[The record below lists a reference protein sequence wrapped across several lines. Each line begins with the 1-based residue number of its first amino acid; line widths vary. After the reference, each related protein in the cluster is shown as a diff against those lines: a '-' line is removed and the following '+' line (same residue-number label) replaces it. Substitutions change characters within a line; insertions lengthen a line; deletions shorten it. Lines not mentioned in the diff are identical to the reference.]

1 MAWTKASLRL
11 VLQTDEQKDDGMTFK
26 TKSKS
31 FSNLKQGVEESKCKT
46 VAQAIESVQEY
57 TLQGL
62 SRVDYTE
69 IEVL

>member
-1 MAWTKASLRL
+1 MAWTKASLKL
-11 VLQTDEQKDDGMTFK
+11 VFQTDEQKDDGMTYK

-46 VAQAIESVQEY
+46 VAQAIEGVQEY
-57 TLQGL
+57 TLIGL

-69 IEVL
+69 IEL

>member
-31 FSNLKQGVEESKCKT
+31 FSNLKQNADETKCKT
-46 VAQAIESVQEY
+46 VAQAIEGVQEY
-57 TLQGL
+57 TLIGL

-69 IEVL
+69 IEL

>member
-1 MAWTKASLRL
+1 MAWTKASLKL
-11 VLQTDEQKDDGMTFK
+11 VFNTGKHNDNGNEI

-46 VAQAIESVQEY
+46 VAQAIEGLQEY
-57 TLQGL
+57 TLKSL
-62 SRVDYTE
+62 TRVDYTE

>member
-11 VLQTDEQKDDGMTFK
+11 VFQTNELKDDGMNYK

-31 FSNLKQGVEESKCKT
+31 FSNLKQGVEESKCTT
-46 VAQAIESVQEY
+46 VAQAIESVRKY
-57 TLQGL
+57 TLIGL

-69 IEVL
+69 IEL

>member
-11 VLQTDEQKDDGMTFK
+11 LLQTDEQKDDMTYK
-26 TKSKS
+26 TKSKT

-46 VAQAIESVQEY
+46 VAQAIESVQKY
-57 TLQGL
+57 TLIGL

-69 IEVL
+69 IEL

>member
-11 VLQTDEQKDDGMTFK
+11 VFQTDEQNDNGTKK
-26 TKSKS
+26 TKSKT

-69 IEVL
+69 IEL

>member
-11 VLQTDEQKDDGMTFK
+11 LLQTDEQKDDMTFK
-26 TKSKS
+26 TKSKT
-31 FSNLKQGVEESKCKT
+31 FSNLKQGVEETKCKT
-46 VAQAIESVQEY
+46 VAQAIEGVQEY
-57 TLQGL
+57 TLIGL

>member
-11 VLQTDEQKDDGMTFK
+11 VLQTNEQNDNGDYK

-46 VAQAIESVQEY
+46 VAQAIEGLQEY
-57 TLQGL
+57 TLIGL

-69 IEVL
+69 IEL

>member
-11 VLQTDEQKDDGMTFK
+11 VLQTDERNDSGEFK
-26 TKSKS
+26 NKSKS

-46 VAQAIESVQEY
+46 VAQAIEGVQEY
-57 TLQGL
+57 TLIGL

-69 IEVL
+69 IEL

>member
-11 VLQTDEQKDDGMTFK
+11 LLQTDEQKDDMTFK
-26 TKSKS
+26 TKSKT

-46 VAQAIESVQEY
+46 VAQAIESVQKY
-57 TLQGL
+57 TLIGL

-69 IEVL
+69 IEL

>member
-11 VLQTDEQKDDGMTFK
+11 VFQTNELKDDGMNYK
-26 TKSKS
+26 TKSKT

-57 TLQGL
+57 TLTGL

-69 IEVL
+69 IEGL

>member
-11 VLQTDEQKDDGMTFK
+11 VFGTGEHNDNGIEK

-69 IEVL
+69 IEL

>member
-11 VLQTDEQKDDGMTFK
+11 VLQTDEQNDNGDYK

-46 VAQAIESVQEY
+46 VAQAIEGVQKY
-57 TLQGL
+57 TLIGL

-69 IEVL
+69 IEL

>member
-31 FSNLKQGVEESKCKT
+31 FSNLKQGVDETKCKT
-46 VAQAIESVQEY
+46 VAQAIEGVQEY
-57 TLQGL
+57 TLIGL

-69 IEVL
+69 IQL

>member
-11 VLQTDEQKDDGMTFK
+11 VFQTNELKDDGMNYK
-26 TKSKS
+26 TKSKT

-57 TLQGL
+57 TLIGL

-69 IEVL
+69 IEL

>member
-11 VLQTDEQKDDGMTFK
+11 LLQTKKKKDDMTYK
-26 TKSKS
+26 TKSKT

-46 VAQAIESVQEY
+46 VAQAIESVQKY
-57 TLQGL
+57 TLIGL

-69 IEVL
+69 IEL

>member
-1 MAWTKASLRL
+1 MAWTKASLKL
-11 VLQTDEQKDDGMTFK
+11 VLQTDEMNDNGTYK

-46 VAQAIESVQEY
+46 VSQAIEGVQEY
-57 TLQGL
+57 TLIGL

-69 IEVL
+69 IEL

>member
-46 VAQAIESVQEY
+46 VAQAIESVQKY
-57 TLQGL
+57 TLIGL

-69 IEVL
+69 IEL

>member
-31 FSNLKQGVEESKCKT
+31 FSNLKQGVEESKCKA
-46 VAQAIESVQEY
+46 VAQAIAGLQEY
-57 TLQGL
+57 TLAGL

-69 IEVL
+69 IEL

>member
-11 VLQTDEQKDDGMTFK
+11 VLQTDEQKDDVMTFK

-46 VAQAIESVQEY
+46 VAQAIEGVQEY
-57 TLQGL
+57 TLIGL

-69 IEVL
+69 IEL

>member
-11 VLQTDEQKDDGMTFK
+11 VLQTDEQKDDMTFK
-26 TKSKS
+26 TKSKT

-46 VAQAIESVQEY
+46 VAQAIESVQKY
-57 TLQGL
+57 TLIGL

-69 IEVL
+69 IEL

>member
-46 VAQAIESVQEY
+46 VAKAIESVQKY
-57 TLQGL
+57 TLIGL

-69 IEVL
+69 IEL

>member
-46 VAQAIESVQEY
+46 VAQAIEGVQEY
-57 TLQGL
+57 TLIGL
-62 SRVDYTE
+62 SRVDYIE
-69 IEVL
+69 IEL